1 MYEQLSLFFN
11 EDKKNTL
18 FEQILPIIDE
28 PVIECVNCLCQY
40 CTHNAEELYNTVSA
54 EEATDTPCF
63 ICDEC
68 RIYTGDSN
76 QKILRKEDC
85 DNFIMSDYGAKRN
98 RKRFKVVICKP
109 EKGGK

>member
-54 EEATDTPCF
+54 EEAADTPCF

>member
-98 RKRFKVVICKP
+98 RRRWRLYRNNDL
-109 EKGGK
+109 

>member
-76 QKILRKEDC
+76 QKILRKEDG
-85 DNFIMSDYGAKRN
+85 DNFIMSDYDAQRN
-98 RKRFKVVICKP
+98 RRSRL
-109 EKGGK
+109 